1 VRIQYPAAQTYG
13 FCGKKDVGGGDQ
25 TTTRKEAYHGIV
37 ARAGP
42 DIIGAREI

>member
-1 VRIQYPAAQTYG
+1 MVSAE
-13 FCGKKDVGGGDQ
+13 KKTLEDGDQ
-25 TTTRKEAYHGIV
+25 TTTRREAYHGIV